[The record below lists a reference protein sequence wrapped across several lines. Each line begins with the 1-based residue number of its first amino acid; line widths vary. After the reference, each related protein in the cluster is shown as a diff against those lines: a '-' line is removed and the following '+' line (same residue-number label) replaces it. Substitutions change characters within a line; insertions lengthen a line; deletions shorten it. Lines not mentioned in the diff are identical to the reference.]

1 MRTSSVRF
9 VAPIAAL
16 SIATISLGSC
26 SKDKVK
32 ESTADTAA
40 SAAGSPAASASPA
53 EVSAGSN
60 SADEQTASTPTA
72 PPITVDLSKVVST
85 PNLFYTAVGAG
96 SFLTLAK
103 LLIAADLLETVKDGG
118 PFTVFA
124 PTDDAFGAVPAD
136 TLQAV
141 AADKDK
147 LKKVLLY
154 HVVPGRLTVADL
166 QVGDLMTAEG
176 TPLKIT
182 KVGETVLVND
192 KPIAASDIAT
202 SNGVIQVM
210 GSVLLPPDL

>member
-1 MRTSSVRF
+1 MRTPFVRF
-9 VAPIAAL
+9 IAPIVAL
-16 SIATISLGSC
+16 SIATLNLGSC
-26 SKDKVK
+26 SKDKAK
-32 ESTADTAA
+32 ESATDAAPSATSSVEPRVAA
-40 SAAGSPAASASPA
+40 SG
-53 EVSAGSN
+53 GSN
-60 SADEQTASTPTA
+60 PPGSESTSAHAAPTNS
-72 PPITVDLSKVVST
+72 VDLTKVVST

-96 SFLTLAK
+96 SFLTFAK
-103 LLIAADLLETVKDGG
+103 LLITADLLETVKDGG

-124 PTDDAFGAVPAD
+124 PTDGAFGAVPAA
-136 TLQAV
+136 TLQMV

-147 LKKVLLY
+147 LTKVLLY

-182 KVGETVLVND
+182 KVGDTVLVND